1 MCGTF
6 GTGDRLAV
14 IRQGREAADEI
25 LSRYLRVEIFKAYD
39 MGSPRGFD
47 RAVTDLAGQLR
58 SRALA
63 SDQDAVRAAIQGL
76 DVDWKNTTATQRR
89 EFISQSLNAA
99 GRKTAIVPQNI
110 QVVFDDAADE
120 VVQASRVTAR
130 RKHKLAIASDF
141 NALDK
146 RIAVHLETSQAAFV
160 RDEYGRRSAVFS
172 QKARDIVSRG
182 LESGLGRADI
192 ARDLEV
198 AAQATLAGKGSFYWD
213 VLAGSFIGRGRSF
226 ATLSAF
232 KEAGI
237 ERYTIEAVLDEAT
250 TDTCRFLHGK
260 VFSVKSG
267 INLFERTEA
276 NPGELKNIAPWV
288 RTGKDN
294 EGRQRLFVKRD
305 EKQTPIATIKNSGAG
320 IKDER
325 GAFSNSV
332 DEKTLE
338 SLGVSVPPFHGL
350 CRSSIEIV

>member
-1 MCGTF
+1 MCETF
-6 GTGDRLAV
+6 GTDDHLAV

-25 LSRYLRVEIFKAYD
+25 LSRYLRVDILKAYD

-47 RAVTDLAGQLR
+47 RAVTYLAGQLR
-58 SRALA
+58 SRASA
-63 SDQDAVRAAIQGL
+63 SDQDAVLAAIQVL

-89 EFISQSLNAA
+89 ELISQSLNAA
-99 GRKTAIVPQNI
+99 GRKTAIVSQKT

-130 RKHKLAIASDF
+130 RKHKLAIAADF

-146 RIAVHLETSQAAFV
+146 RIAGHLKTSQAAFV

-192 ARDLEV
+192 ARDLEA

-213 VLAGSFIGRGRSF
+213 VLAGSFISRGRSF

-237 ERYTIEAVLDEAT
+237 ERYAIEAVLDEAT

-267 INLFERTEA
+267 IDLFKRAEA
-276 NPGELKNIAPWV
+276 KPDELKNIAPWV
-288 RTGKDN
+288 RTDRDG
-294 EGRQRLFVKRD
+294 EGHQHLFVKRND
-305 EKQTPIATIKNSGAG
+305 QRTSIATIQSSGAG
-320 IKDER
+320 IKDDR
-325 GAFSNSV
+325 GTFSNSV
-332 DEKTLE
+332 DEKSLE

-350 CRSSIEIV
+350 CRSTLISI

>member
-6 GTGDRLAV
+6 DTGDRLAV
-14 IRQGREAADEI
+14 IRQAREAADEI
-25 LSRYLRVEIFKAYD
+25 LSHYLRVDILKAYD

-47 RAVTDLAGQLR
+47 RAVTDLAGRLR
-58 SRALA
+58 SRVSA
-63 SDQDAVRAAIQGL
+63 SDQDAVRAAIEAL

-99 GRKTAIVPQNI
+99 GRKTAIVPQKI

-130 RKHKLAIASDF
+130 RKHKLAIAADF

-146 RIAVHLETSQAAFV
+146 RIAQHLRTSQAAFV
-160 RDEYGRRSAVFS
+160 RDEYGRRHALFS
-172 QKARDIVSRG
+172 QEARDIVSSG

-192 ARDLEV
+192 ARDLEA

-213 VLAGSFIGRGRSF
+213 VLAGSFISRGRSF

-260 VFSVKSG
+260 IFSVKSG
-267 INLFERTEA
+267 LNLFERAEA
-276 NPGELKNIAPWV
+276 NPDELKNISPWV
-288 RTGKDN
+288 RTGRDD
-294 EGRQRLFVKRD
+294 EGHRHLFVERD
-305 EKQTPIATIKNSGAG
+305 KERTSIATIK
-320 IKDER
+320 DDR
-325 GAFSNSV
+325 GTFSNSA

-350 CRSSIEIV
+350 CRSTLVTI